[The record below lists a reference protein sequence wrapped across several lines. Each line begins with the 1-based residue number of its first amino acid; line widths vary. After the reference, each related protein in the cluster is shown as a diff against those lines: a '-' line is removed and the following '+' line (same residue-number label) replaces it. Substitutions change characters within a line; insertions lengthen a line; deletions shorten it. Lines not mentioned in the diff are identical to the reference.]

1 MPDGFAAWL
10 LARDAGPYFLVFLRI
25 AEPVG
30 VIAPVGQSVPSLG
43 GPVHM
48 LVPSSL
54 WSISIMLS
62 GASGPARAARLV
74 EDGALGRSPHGW
86 ARGLVPA
93 AFTIK
98 FGFGV
103 EHVAIFAG
111 APANVGVAC
120 GEILVAR

>member
-10 LARDAGPYFLVFLRI
+10 LARDAGPYLLVFLRI

-54 WSISIMLS
+54 WSITIMLS

-74 EDGALGRSPHGW
+74 EDGALGR
-86 ARGLVPA
+86 
-93 AFTIK
+93 
-98 FGFGV
+98 
-103 EHVAIFAG
+103 
-111 APANVGVAC
+111 APRVGSRRC
-120 GEILVAR
+120 